1 MSLFAGKVAVITGG
15 GSGIGRAIAR
25 RLIAEGGEVVLADR
39 DEGRLAL
46 VAGELGD
53 AALPVACD
61 VAELASVEALAE
73 QAFAWRGHV
82 DLVLNNAGVGGPSG
96 KLWQVDPEAAR
107 RHFDVNYWGVWNGCR
122 AFAPRL
128 AAQERDSALYNTASE
143 NALFCA
149 APRMGTYIAA
159 KHAVLGLTESL
170 REDVPPHV
178 HVGTMFP
185 GWVHTAIGPE
195 NFMQFGM
202 DADRFAGIVVPQLLA
217 RERFVV
223 SHRSNVRRIRER
235 IDPLLAAYET
245 RAEDDA
251 MDVRDW
257 VDSLRKG

>member
-15 GSGIGRAIAR
+15 ASGIGRAIAR

-46 VAGELGD
+46 VAGELGEP
-53 AALPVACD
+53 ALPVPCD
-61 VAELASVEALAE
+61 VAELASVEALAG

-82 DLVLNNAGVGGPSG
+82 DLVLNNAGVGGPNG
-96 KLWQVDPEAAR
+96 KLWQVDPQAAR
-107 RHFDVNYWGVWNGCR
+107 RHFDVNYWGVWHGCR

-149 APRMGTYIAA
+149 GPRMGTYIAA

-202 DADRFAGIVVPQLLA
+202 DADRFAAIVVPQLLA

-235 IDPLLAAYET
+235 LDPLLDAYAT

-257 VDSLRKG
+257 IDSLRKG

>member
-1 MSLFAGKVAVITGG
+1 MSTFAGKVAVITGG
-15 GSGIGRAIAR
+15 ASGIGQAIAR
-25 RLIAEGGEVVLADR
+25 RLIAGGGQVVLADL
-39 DEGRLAL
+39 DADRLAL
-46 VAGELGD
+46 VASELGG
-53 AALPVACD
+53 AALTVSCN
-61 VAELASVEALAE
+61 VAELAAVEALAE
-73 QAFAWRGHV
+73 QAFGWRGHV
-82 DLVLNNAGVGGPSG
+82 DLVLNNAGVGGPPG
-96 KLWQVDPEAAR
+96 KLWDIDPEAAR
-107 RHFDVNYWGVWNGCR
+107 RHFDVNYWGVWNGCKV
-122 AFAPRL
+122 FAPRL
-128 AAQERDSALYNTASE
+128 AAQERESALYNTASE

-217 RERFVV
+217 RQRFVV
-223 SHRSNVRRIRER
+223 SHYSNVRRISER
-235 IDPLLAAYET
+235 IDPLLGTYEAF
-245 RAEDDA
+245 AERDE

-257 VDSLRKG
+257 IASVRKS

>member
-1 MSLFAGKVAVITGG
+1 VSQFSGKVAVITGG
-15 GSGIGRAIAR
+15 ASGIGRGIAR
-25 RLIAEGGEVVLADR
+25 KLVAEGGAVVLADLDAERLASVASEFGEVVLT
-39 DEGRLAL
+39 
-46 VAGELGD
+46 VT
-53 AALPVACD
+53 CD
-61 VAELASVEALAE
+61 VADLAAVEALAE
-73 QAFAWRGHV
+73 QAFAWRGHI
-82 DLVLNNAGVGGPSG
+82 DLVLNNAGVGGPPG
-96 KLWQVDPEAAR
+96 KLWDIAPEAAR
-107 RHFDVNYWGVWNGCR
+107 RHFDINYWGVWNGCK

-149 APRMGTYIAA
+149 GPRMGTYIAA

-217 RERFVV
+217 RKRFVV
-223 SHRSNVRRIRER
+223 SHYSNVRRVKER
-235 IDPLLAAYET
+235 IDPLLETYET
-245 RAEDDA
+245 SAERDE

-257 VDSLRKG
+257 IEAMRKR